1 MAELGTPSPAPAI
14 LRLPENSGSL
24 FLALNYLRYH
34 YRTRSGVSA
43 PTGEKPPWRAAS
55 ANVDGVKG
63 ADTMSATG
71 TPSPAP
77 AILKHLENS
86 RCFFV

>member
-1 MAELGTPSPAPAI
+1 M
-14 LRLPENSGSL
+14 
-24 FLALNYLRYH
+24 
-34 YRTRSGVSA
+34 SA

-63 ADTMSATG
+63 ADTMSATE

-77 AILKHLENS
+77 AILRLSEISGSLFLALNYLRYHNRARSETNADRIGRKRRQDVAGSE
-86 RCFFV
+86 